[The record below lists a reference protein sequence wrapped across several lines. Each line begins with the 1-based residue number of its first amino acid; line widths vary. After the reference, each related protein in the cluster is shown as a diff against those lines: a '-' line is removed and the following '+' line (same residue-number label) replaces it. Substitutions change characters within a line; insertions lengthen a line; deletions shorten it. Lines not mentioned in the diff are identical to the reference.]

1 MKGVTDIFISKQKLA
16 IFWFLVAL
24 ACIIGTAWHLYSVA
38 LEGRSRMLY
47 VPVMTSDVY
56 IDEHLSKQ
64 DLSDIVDYQTRLI
77 LETFFNR
84 GPNGPVTPERLPF
97 LFTPAGREQAEVD
110 IRSNSY
116 DFAKRQ
122 VHQMLELG
130 KVNILQSS
138 DGGASTEATGQLIRV
153 SEDPVSK
160 QTMVQ
165 SFTFRALMNLE
176 RNLNQRDAGRFL
188 FICADLQYKLS
199 EFSSSASN

>member
-24 ACIIGTAWHLYSVA
+24 GCIIGTAWHLYGVA
-38 LEGRSRMLY
+38 LDGRSRMLY

-56 IDEHLSKQ
+56 IDEGLSKQ
-64 DLSDIVDYQTRLI
+64 DLSDVVDYQTRLI

-84 GPNGPVTPERLPF
+84 GPSGVVTPERMDF
-97 LFTPAGREQAEVD
+97 LFTPEGRYQAEVD
-110 IRSNSY
+110 LRANSY
-116 DFAKRQ
+116 DFRKRQ

-138 DGGASTEATGQLIRV
+138 DGAASTEATGQLIRV

-165 SFTFRALMNLE
+165 SFTFRALLRLE
-176 RNLNQRDAGRFL
+176 RNPNQRDVGRFL

-199 EFSSSASN
+199 EFSSSATN

>member
-24 ACIIGTAWHLYSVA
+24 GCIIGTAWHLYGVA

-56 IDEHLSKQ
+56 IDENLSKQ

-84 GPNGPVTPERLPF
+84 GPHGVVTPERMDF
-97 LFTPAGREQAEVD
+97 LFTPEGRHQADVD
-110 IRSNSY
+110 IRTNSY
-116 DFAKRQ
+116 DFNKRN

-138 DGGASTEATGQLIRV
+138 DGAASTEATGQLIRV
-153 SEDPVSK
+153 SEHPISK

-165 SFTFRALMNLE
+165 SFTFRALMKLE
-176 RNLNQRDAGRFL
+176 RNPNQRDAGRFL
-188 FICADLQYKLS
+188 FICSDLQYKVS
-199 EFSSSASN
+199 EFSSSATN